1 MTLRSLAQELTEPH
15 LKSIGGRIGK
25 VPSLLSELRAA
36 VAGSSDTGAGGSSS
50 KARILVDAS
59 ALDLLN
65 NITHE
70 VRDVYIERYDQ
81 SAPTLEICIETI
93 SKDEHPD
100 NWEQCFNAIFEG
112 TKHQIETYL
121 RPKKLRR
128 LDGVTCP
135 SCGQATYSEDRLTAL
150 YVDCWVDHENL
161 RPHQDWTVIC
171 KACDVTWT
179 GVEEI
184 KWVLVALTSKSN

>member
-1 MTLRSLAQELTEPH
+1 MTLRSIAQELTESH
-15 LKSIGGRIGK
+15 LKAIGGRIGK
-25 VPSLLSELRAA
+25 VPSLLSELRDA

-65 NITHE
+65 QIDCE
-70 VRDVYIERYDQ
+70 VRSVFSDRYGEG
-81 SAPTLEICIETI
+81 APILETCIELI
-93 SKDEHPD
+93 GKGEHPD
-100 NWEQCFNAIFEG
+100 NWDQWLTGMFDGIKG
-112 TKHQIETYL
+112 RIETYL
-121 RPKKLRR
+121 RPKKMRR
-128 LDGVTCP
+128 LDGIDCP
-135 SCGQATYSEDRLTAL
+135 SCGMATYGDDRVTAL

-161 RPHQDWTVIC
+161 RPHQDWMVIC

>member
-1 MTLRSLAQELTEPH
+1 MTLRSIAQELTEPH

-65 NITHE
+65 QIDYE
-70 VRDVYIERYDQ
+70 VRSKFSERYGAG
-81 SAPTLEICIETI
+81 APTLETCVELIGKGEHESDWERCFAELFEWAKSEIE
-93 SKDEHPD
+93 
-100 NWEQCFNAIFEG
+100 A
-112 TKHQIETYL
+112 YL
-121 RPKKLRR
+121 RPKKMRR
-128 LDGVTCP
+128 LDGIDCP
-135 SCGQATYSEDRLTAL
+135 SCGMATYGDDRLTAL

-184 KWVLVALTSKSN
+184 KWALVALTSKSN

>member
-1 MTLRSLAQELTEPH
+1 MSLASLAQELTQRH
-15 LKSIGGRIGK
+15 LKSIGGRIGQ
-25 VPSLLSELRAA
+25 VPSLLSELREA
-36 VAGSSDTGAGGSSS
+36 VSGSSDTGSGGSSS

-65 NITHE
+65 QIDGE
-70 VRDVYIERYDQ
+70 IRSAFSDRYGEG
-81 SAPTLEICIETI
+81 APTLETCIELI
-93 SKDEHPD
+93 GMEDHPAD
-100 NWEQCFNAIFEG
+100 WDAWFTTKFEWCK
-112 TKHQIETYL
+112 TQIESYL
-121 RPKKLRR
+121 RPKKMRR
-128 LDGVTCP
+128 LDGIECP
-135 SCGQATYSEDRLTAL
+135 SCAMATYGDDRLTAL